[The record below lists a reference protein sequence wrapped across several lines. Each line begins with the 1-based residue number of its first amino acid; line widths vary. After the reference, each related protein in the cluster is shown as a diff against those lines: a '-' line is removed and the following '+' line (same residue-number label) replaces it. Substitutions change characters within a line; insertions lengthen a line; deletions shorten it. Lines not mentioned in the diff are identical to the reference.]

1 MQPLMPTSAALLL
14 DQLGVAADARGFDQL
29 GAAGRLLPG
38 TVLPSPQ
45 GVFPR
50 WVDEAPAA

>member
-1 MQPLMPTSAALLL
+1 MCPRF
-14 DQLGVAADARGFDQL
+14 DQLGVAARGFAQL

-38 TVLPSPQ
+38 TVLPAAQ
-45 GVFPR
+45 CVFPR